1 MDGLKGITSEF
12 KYGLVQKK
20 EMTFEPRNII
30 KSLLRKVHLTAV
42 LIVIINCGNGRH
54 GKERDLLKKN

>member
-30 KSLLRKVHLTAV
+30 KSLFEEGSFDSSV
-42 LIVIINCGNGRH
+42 NSNY
-54 GKERDLLKKN
+54 